1 MMTGRKC
8 PLCHSSLGAVEVKP
22 YARLTCGKCHA
33 DMYQDKGG
41 KLVLGDPP
49 DVEEG
54 YLELKREI
62 RQMAGRVPLRKVVT
76 GLVVL
81 LVLVL
86 GFRFLFGA
94 AERLELV
101 AEEAAQA
108 IASDD
113 PAALASLAAPGTA
126 EDVRRWYETVHP
138 RLVQLRAQWG
148 ATAEAVE
155 VHVGQEDPAQQK
167 GSVGISINPVSS
179 GARDV
184 SLADPSK
191 ATAAP
196 AAPFGELTDWTLT
209 RWGGWKLDGR
219 ATYARIAPTTAT
231 P

>member
-1 MMTGRKC
+1 
-8 PLCHSSLGAVEVKP
+8 
-22 YARLTCGKCHA
+22 
-33 DMYQDKGG
+33 
-41 KLVLGDPP
+41 
-49 DVEEG
+49 
-54 YLELKREI
+54 
-62 RQMAGRVPLRKVVT
+62 MAGRVPLRKVVT

-108 IASDD
+108 IASGDQ
-113 PAALASLAAPGTA
+113 AALASLAAPGTA
-126 EDVRRWYETVHP
+126 EDVRRWFDAVHP
-138 RLVQLRAQWG
+138 RWSELRSSMGHDGGGRRGPCWPG
-148 ATAEAVE
+148 
-155 VHVGQEDPAQQK
+155 
-167 GSVGISINPVSS
+167 GIRFNRRGPSASPSTPSSS

-184 SLADPSK
+184 SLADPSE

-196 AAPFGELTDWTLT
+196 MAPFGELTDWTLT